1 MPGTHTCMQS
11 RIQLR
16 PGFTESSA
24 GVERQQIVQDL
35 DTHRSNVCDLLVAP
49 KAQKEAT
56 RLVHKQHALTVPVRA
71 HRASDQRSAQQC
83 ERRRKPPRSNTLGQ
97 RYQAKLDSIQARAED
112 RQECGELKQAEAQ
125 VVTAETLAKDAAKA
139 LRSLKDRRR
148 LMETKGHAVWCGLRQ
163 CSFAEY
169 VAPH

>member
-1 MPGTHTCMQS
+1 
-11 RIQLR
+11 
-16 PGFTESSA
+16 
-24 GVERQQIVQDL
+24 L
-35 DTHRSNVCDLLVAP
+35 DDLLVAV

-56 RLVHKQHALTVPVRA
+56 RLVHKQHGLTVPVRA
-71 HRASDQRSAQQC
+71 HRASDQRSAQRR

-97 RYQAKLDSIQARAED
+97 RFQAKLDSIQAREED
-112 RQECGELKQAEAQ
+112 RQECGKLKRAEAE

-139 LRSLKDRRR
+139 LKSLKDKRRR
-148 LMETKGHAVWCGLRQ
+148 MVKKGHAVWCGLRH